1 MMHCANNSILNKQAS
16 HCFLSR
22 FEDEEVSVK
31 CERDALVDGLR
42 YENWWAG
49 GLGINHSYS
58 LTDPH
63 RSRKNLCRVQKK
75 HNKI

>member
-1 MMHCANNSILNKQAS
+1 MMHCVNNSILNKQAS

-42 YENWWAG
+42 YENW
-49 GLGINHSYS
+49 
-58 LTDPH
+58 
-63 RSRKNLCRVQKK
+63 
-75 HNKI
+75 